1 MHLFR
6 QAVQVAVILEN
17 TIVGIFQ
24 YAVIRTVSQSAA
36 RLLQGRAP
44 HQNCGATFPDS
55 RPESVDF
62 LRLPNMDK
70 QDLGV
75 SLQKAVVPL
84 HTIGERQIVEFRAYL
99 F

>member
-44 HQNCGATFPDS
+44 HQNYMKLYNVWFRTFLNIQDT
-55 RPESVDF
+55 
-62 LRLPNMDK
+62 RLN
-70 QDLGV
+70 L
-75 SLQKAVVPL
+75 
-84 HTIGERQIVEFRAYL
+84 
-99 F
+99 